1 MKFLAKNFLL
11 LSLSLVS
18 ACSSKVTS
26 PENFIQKNRSPA
38 QTYVYHCADNQ
49 SFVARI
55 EAEKAWVFLPTK
67 TLYLPQIPA
76 ASGSKFSDGSATF
89 WNKGK
94 SAIFESTTQIYK
106 NCTNNRAQAI
116 WEHAKLNGVD
126 YRAVG
131 NEPGWSLEITHDQ
144 TTIFTSHYG
153 QDRYEFE
160 TSKPLIDTAAHT
172 SEYQLQNNSHKLSI
186 SLSAKPCKDTM
197 SDQSFSS
204 AVSVRLDNKKFT
216 GCGKTLH

>member
-1 MKFLAKNFLL
+1 MKFLSMHFLL
-11 LSLSLVS
+11 LPLSLVS
-18 ACSSKVTS
+18 ACSSKTMS
-26 PENFIQKNRSPA
+26 TENFTQKNRSPV

-55 EAEKAWVFLPTK
+55 ESEKAWVFLPTK
-67 TLYLPQIPA
+67 TLSLPQIPA
-76 ASGSKFSDGSATF
+76 ASGSKFSNGSATF

-131 NEPGWSLEITHDQ
+131 NEPSWSLEITHDQ
-144 TTIFTSHYG
+144 ITIFTSHYG

-160 TSKPLIDTAAHT
+160 TSKPLINTAAHT
-172 SEYQLQNNSHKLSI
+172 REYQLQNSSHKLSI

-204 AVSVRLDNKKFT
+204 TVSVRLDNKKFT
-216 GCGKTLH
+216 GCGKALH